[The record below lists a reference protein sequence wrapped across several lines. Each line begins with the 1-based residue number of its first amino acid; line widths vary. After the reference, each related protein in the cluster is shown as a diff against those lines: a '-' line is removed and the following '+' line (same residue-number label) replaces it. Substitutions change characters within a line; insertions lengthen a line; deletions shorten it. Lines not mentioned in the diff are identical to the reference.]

1 MSLHRL
7 VAFLFGLRA
16 TRLPQATGDEPPSL
30 STVIC
35 TPQPYIYH
43 IQVTPLL
50 SVHSNIP
57 PPPPTLLC
65 LALTTGDWTGYALV
79 TNLFNDKDELV
90 AVKAASIILGQGGV
104 SSSPPCHSSQDY
116 LIYYFRI
123 MFNTATTLL
132 STTAVFITMI
142 ALTPRC
148 LPSFPSFFFIML
160 AKSSWASW
168 GVLAKALEGG
178 KGTVISKAEL
188 TKFIEQEMV
197 KFFVSYNRRAA
208 PRK

>member
-1 MSLHRL
+1 M
-7 VAFLFGLRA
+7 
-16 TRLPQATGDEPPSL
+16 
-30 STVIC
+30 
-35 TPQPYIYH
+35 
-43 IQVTPLL
+43 
-50 SVHSNIP
+50 
-57 PPPPTLLC
+57 
-65 LALTTGDWTGYALV
+65 

-132 STTAVFITMI
+132 STTAVFINMI